1 MESADDLA
9 YTVGFIHSNP
19 EMAEGLSLVQ
29 ILNQV
34 LQVLTAEEL
43 QSIISSI
50 DPDDSLDTLLRFIQ
64 EISICCEKHFN
75 QSLLFWYV
83 ISNHFITPQICGG
96 MKCYFKKMCGSENC
110 RLQNLPSDWQLL
122 ADWNMAVLPPLSG

>member
-9 YTVGFIHSNP
+9 YTVEFIHSNS

-50 DPDDSLDTLLRFIQ
+50 DPDDFLDSLLRFIQ
-64 EISICCEKHFN
+64 EISICCESILTRAYYF
-75 QSLLFWYV
+75 
-83 ISNHFITPQICGG
+83 G
-96 MKCYFKKMCGSENC
+96 M
-110 RLQNLPSDWQLL
+110 
-122 ADWNMAVLPPLSG
+122 